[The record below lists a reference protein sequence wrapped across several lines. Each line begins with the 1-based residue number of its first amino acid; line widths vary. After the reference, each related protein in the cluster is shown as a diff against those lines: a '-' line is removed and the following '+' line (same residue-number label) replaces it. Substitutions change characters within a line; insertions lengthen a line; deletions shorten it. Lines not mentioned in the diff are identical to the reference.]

1 MTMILLSGEAA
12 PTDAVR
18 GDYRQASVAR
28 GAAILAASLA
38 GCIWLIVVA
47 VRHADTDVAVGSAT
61 VFKVPRERAPAPPVT
76 EGGAATPR

>member
-1 MTMILLSGEAA
+1 MPRDDERAVA
-12 PTDAVR
+12 P
-18 GDYRQASVAR
+18 AR
-28 GAAILAASLA
+28 TLRNIPPLIWIGAAILAASLA